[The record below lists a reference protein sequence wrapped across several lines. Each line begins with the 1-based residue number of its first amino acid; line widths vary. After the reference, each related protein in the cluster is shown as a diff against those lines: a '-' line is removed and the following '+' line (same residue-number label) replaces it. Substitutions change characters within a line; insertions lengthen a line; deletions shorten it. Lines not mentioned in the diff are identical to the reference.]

1 MKKIKTII
9 IFGLSATLFLLACK
23 KNNSKKSYYESGE
36 IESDIEF
43 TNNKKNGIGIYYYKN
58 GEILSEN
65 NYINDSLVGI
75 SKFYDEDGS
84 LNLEYNYDTK
94 SAKLYTEGGKH
105 YEMGEVTNDKKNGI
119 WKEYLTK
126 NDKLIADFYYVDDI
140 KNGPCKHFDDDGN
153 ISSKGFFKAGVPDS
167 LWITFDKN
175 GQPKWAEQWTAEPNG
190 KSSSGKP
197 INIKDLKSLSNR

>member
-1 MKKIKTII
+1 MENRNNIYILI
-9 IFGLSATLFLLACK
+9 ALITLVFSACK
-23 KNNSKKSYYESGE
+23 KNNSKMNYYESGE
-36 IESDIEF
+36 IESEIEY
-43 TNNKKNGIGIYYYKN
+43 TNNKKNGLGVYYYKN

-75 SKFYDEDGS
+75 SKFYAEDGT

-105 YEMGEVTNDKKNGI
+105 YEVGNVIKDKKNGL
-119 WKEYLTK
+119 WKEYLNK
-126 NDKLIADFYYVDDI
+126 NDKLIAEFYYVDDI

-153 ISSKGFFKAGVPDS
+153 ISSTGFFKFGIPDS

-175 GQPKWAEQWTAEPNG
+175 GKPKWAEQWTAEPNG
-190 KSSSGKP
+190 KSSNGKP
-197 INIKDLKSLSNR
+197 INIKDIKY